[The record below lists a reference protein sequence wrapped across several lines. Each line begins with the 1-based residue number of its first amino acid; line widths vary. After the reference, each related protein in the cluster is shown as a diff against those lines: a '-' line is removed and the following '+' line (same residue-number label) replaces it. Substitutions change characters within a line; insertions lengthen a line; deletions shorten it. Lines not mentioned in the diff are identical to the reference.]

1 MEWYQV
7 NDTDKIDTPALL
19 VFPDRVRQNMIVA
32 KKLVPHDASLRPH
45 VKTHKLKE
53 VAQMMLKE
61 GISKF
66 KCATIAEAEMLVMS
80 GATDILL
87 AYQPVKPKA
96 GRLAALAE
104 AFPDIHFS
112 CLIDNVA
119 SAQLLSDIFENQLLS
134 VYIDL
139 NVGMNRTGVSPED
152 APALYED
159 CKSIENISIA
169 GLHAYDGH
177 INDTDLELRK
187 KRADEVYQRAAK
199 AKEKIKEVNGKS
211 LKLILGG
218 TATFPLHAQ
227 HQNVEVSPG
236 TFIFWD
242 EGYGQVMPELAFNF
256 AAVTMTRIIS
266 VIDKENLC
274 LDLGYK
280 SIAAENPLPRVKFLN
295 VEDAVPVGQ
304 SEEHLVVKVPD
315 ATAYKVGDVWY
326 GVPYHICPTVA
337 LYDTVHVIERGEPI
351 EKWKVMARDRSITF

>member
-1 MEWYQV
+1 MEWYQIS
-7 NDTDKIDTPALL
+7 DTEKIDSPALL
-19 VFPDRVRQNMIVA
+19 VFPDRVKQNIMVV
-32 KKLVPHDASLRPH
+32 KKLVPHESSLRPH

-66 KCATIAEAEMLVMS
+66 KCATIAEAEMLVMA

-96 GRLAALAE
+96 ERLAALAE
-104 AFPDIHFS
+104 TFPKVHFS

-119 SAQLLSDIFENQLLS
+119 SAQLLSEVFKSQKAQ

-139 NVGMNRTGVSPED
+139 NVGMNRTGIAPED
-152 APALYED
+152 APALFES
-159 CKSIENISIA
+159 CKSIENLSIA

-177 INDTDLELRK
+177 IKDTDLELRK
-187 KRADEVYQRAAK
+187 KRAHEVYQRAVK
-199 AKEKIKEVNGKS
+199 AKEKIEGSSGKH

-218 TATFPLHAQ
+218 TATFRLHALQ
-227 HQNVEVSPG
+227 QNVEVSPG

-242 EGYGQVMPELAFNF
+242 EGYKNVMPELPFNF
-256 AAVTMTRIIS
+256 AAVIMTRIIS
-266 VIDKENLC
+266 VIDKEYLC

-304 SEEHLVVKVPD
+304 SEEHLVVNIPD
-315 ATAYKVGDVWY
+315 TTNYKVGDVWY
-326 GVPYHICPTVA
+326 GIPYHICPTVA
-337 LYDTVHVIERGEPI
+337 LYDSVYIIGDEEPL
-351 EKWKVMARDRSITF
+351 EKWKVIARDRSISF